1 MLATTVVINLAGIML
16 SSGRSQNLEEHIM
29 YQLRLVTY
37 MVLFAVVGCA
47 ILLVVALGRDIWLA
61 KNIERNMTRGRWR
74 TAIKKQIELNT
85 VKRGRVKRYQDAD
98 YQAMKVAGMS
108 NKSVVILRQKHRPPY
123 NYN

>member
-47 ILLVVALGRDIWLA
+47 ILLIVAPL
-61 KNIERNMTRGRWR
+61 
-74 TAIKKQIELNT
+74 
-85 VKRGRVKRYQDAD
+85 
-98 YQAMKVAGMS
+98 
-108 NKSVVILRQKHRPPY
+108 
-123 NYN
+123 